1 MGVDI
6 FYVFG
11 RFYLRERILDPVSVT
26 RIAFKDKIMGFQ
38 KKNFSINNFSYY
50 SVLSMFIHDISLKHN
65 PETTA
70 TNLFQ
75 ASLLRRVVVE
85 LHFSL

>member
-1 MGVDI
+1 
-6 FYVFG
+6 
-11 RFYLRERILDPVSVT
+11 
-26 RIAFKDKIMGFQ
+26 
-38 KKNFSINNFSYY
+38 
-50 SVLSMFIHDISLKHN
+50 MFIHDISLKHN

-85 LHFSL
+85 LHFSLERNYGLLVKLIID